1 MVVEA
6 ESSKII
12 YRNKFDYRS
21 FRQSIIITWPEVRE
35 KNKSIHLIVQLPSL
49 SAFMGLSR
57 KRPIHNTIDEGIA
70 ETDLFCGNFC
80 IETKILNLIGC
91 VLCLTAT
98 ADITQTSQVQEL
110 HMCSAAKWPQKII
123 VVQVD

>member
-1 MVVEA
+1 ME
-6 ESSKII
+6 
-12 YRNKFDYRS
+12 
-21 FRQSIIITWPEVRE
+21 
-35 KNKSIHLIVQLPSL
+35 
-49 SAFMGLSR
+49 LSR
-57 KRPIHNTIDEGIA
+57 ERPMHNTIDEGIA

-98 ADITQTSQVQEL
+98 DATDITQSNQVQEL
-110 HMCSAAKWPQKII
+110 HMHSAVKRPEKII